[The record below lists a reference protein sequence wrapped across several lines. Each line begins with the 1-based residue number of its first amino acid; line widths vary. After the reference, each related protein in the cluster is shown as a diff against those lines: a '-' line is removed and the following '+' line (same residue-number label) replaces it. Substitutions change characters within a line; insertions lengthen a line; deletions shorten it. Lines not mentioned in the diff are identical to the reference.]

1 MIEILR
7 RKTMF
12 TKLVYGGLPTP
23 VLLITAAIVQLF
35 AVAAFV

>member
-1 MIEILR
+1 MIGIFR

-12 TKLVYGGLPTP
+12 SKLVYSGLPTP

-35 AVAAFV
+35 AVAAFI